1 MSERMKY
8 CKNTPGGWEIETL
21 TTIIR
26 LLYRLGAK
34 LFFYFGNGKSPSFCT
49 AEFMLLSLQKLLI
62 FNLSPGY
69 VRNIKLKGINS
80 DHVEKILD
88 M

>member
-49 AEFMLLSLQKLLI
+49 AEFMPLSLQKLLPLI
-62 FNLSPGY
+62 FNQGPGY
-69 VRNIKLKGINS
+69 GRNIKSKVKGAQ
-80 DHVEKILD
+80 
-88 M
+88 